1 MERAHQQQ
9 QQPKRERGRTE
20 KVYTYRPTNPQ
31 DRLSTAG
38 RTSPRS
44 YVPSAICIV
53 QTRTERSQ
61 TVQFGHR
68 PPGLLQ
74 QERGKQAASEVQYLS
89 LTAIACG
96 SIALR
101 TAAQLSSGSQG
112 CGSERMSACVRC
124 AVLCLLHQKRTAGR
138 PTPLDM
144 YVHVHPSCKRWKR
157 AKEESA
163 SW

>member
-1 MERAHQQQ
+1 M
-9 QQPKRERGRTE
+9 
-20 KVYTYRPTNPQ
+20 
-31 DRLSTAG
+31 
-38 RTSPRS
+38 
-44 YVPSAICIV
+44 
-53 QTRTERSQ
+53 
-61 TVQFGHR
+61 
-68 PPGLLQ
+68 
-74 QERGKQAASEVQYLS
+74 QAASEVQYLS

-144 YVHVHPSCKRWKR
+144 YVHVHPSCKR
-157 AKEESA
+157 
-163 SW
+163 